1 MRSPAHRLAGDTTRW
16 SSCGI
21 IRAVKETELPDAAR
35 GDGMEQPKPG
45 HWIGLRGRLAR
56 PFWGWLGGW
65 AVLCGALASNQ
76 LHWQGGVLLNLA
88 LVLLLVELGWG
99 SLWDLV
105 VGTDWFR
112 PLENGWPPT
121 GALPMAALPYT
132 QPHAPG
138 GRLAR
143 WLGRLATWWRNAFW
157 SAAGPALLAILA
169 ALLLSAVL
177 ALLLPDRLRPLH
189 ASLVALLGLGLVMTR
204 RGREPLAAQALVR
217 IGLSWLAGHAAFAGL
232 EPASMILAL
241 AFALAA
247 WGDLRLGAGQPRGL
261 WLLNTGQA
269 AAIVVLLVLKQP
281 LAAGVSGLL
290 LFGQVAMQPS
300 LRYGAEPATGE
311 RSYALVSRRTWP
323 WLMAAML
330 LAALAL
336 P

>member
-1 MRSPAHRLAGDTTRW
+1 HRLAGDTT
-16 SSCGI
+16 SQASCGI
-21 IRAVKETELPDAAR
+21 IRAVNETELPDAAR

-56 PFWGWLGGW
+56 SFWGWLGVW
-65 AVLCGALASNQ
+65 AVLCGALASGQ
-76 LHWQGGVLLNLA
+76 LRPQGDALLNLA

-105 VGTDWFR
+105 VGTEWFR
-112 PLENGWPPT
+112 PLDEAWPPT
-121 GALPMAALPYT
+121 GAPPAAALPYT
-132 QPHAPG
+132 QPQAPG

-143 WLGRLATWWRNAFW
+143 WLGRLVAWWRHAFW
-157 SAAGPALLAILA
+157 PLTGPALLAILA
-169 ALLLSAVL
+169 AVLLSVVL
-177 ALLLPDRLRPLH
+177 ALLLPERLRPLY
-189 ASLVALLGLGLVMTR
+189 AALVALLGLGLVLKR
-204 RGREPLAAQALVR
+204 RGREPLAAQALARV
-217 IGLSWLAGHAAFAGL
+217 GLTWLAGHAAFAKP
-232 EPASMILAL
+232 EPASIFLAL

-247 WGDLRLGAGQPRGL
+247 WGGLRLATGLPRGL
-261 WLLNTGQA
+261 WLLNLGQA

-300 LRYGAEPATGE
+300 LRYGAVPATGE
-311 RSYALVSRRTWP
+311 RPYAFVSRRTWP

>member
-1 MRSPAHRLAGDTTRW
+1 LT
-16 SSCGI
+16 
-21 IRAVKETELPDAAR
+21 
-35 GDGMEQPKPG
+35 
-45 HWIGLRGRLAR
+45 
-56 PFWGWLGGW
+56 
-65 AVLCGALASNQ
+65 
-76 LHWQGGVLLNLA
+76 
-88 LVLLLVELGWG
+88 
-99 SLWDLV
+99 
-105 VGTDWFR
+105 
-112 PLENGWPPT
+112 
-121 GALPMAALPYT
+121 
-132 QPHAPG
+132 
-138 GRLAR
+138 
-143 WLGRLATWWRNAFW
+143 
-157 SAAGPALLAILA
+157 
-169 ALLLSAVL
+169 
-177 ALLLPDRLRPLH
+177 
-189 ASLVALLGLGLVMTR
+189 
-204 RGREPLAAQALVR
+204 
-217 IGLSWLAGHAAFAGL
+217 WLAGHAAFAEL
-232 EPASMILAL
+232 EPASLILAL